1 MQISGSPYN
10 CKNNYYL
17 LKKTSSFANPA
28 TNFQGNPLNKLSG
41 LFTLPNNKLKTY
53 SIKDYNNLT
62 TFDKKILRFEYK
74 LNTLYN
80 RKFYKNTEAIHDGL
94 TNFMK
99 STLDSKYGEGNYVV
113 ITIGRSL
120 SSIGKVLGYKIGEEN
135 VINIPL
141 SNATRF
147 STPNSIKDM
156 KQTEIEGLKQYL
168 DTVGLTDEKIKNSDK
183 TFILTD
189 YCFSGQSLKATKNLF
204 KSDKFFGQ
212 NSNIYIEDID
222 NMIPAIDNIYNFKDS
237 VKHCLYESKFKP
249 YSFVKKNT
257 DLSKTKDAI
266 NTPKEVKKGTRL
278 MWFKLLD
285 NFMSGVK
292 PSSND
297 LNEIKISPQYLD

>member
-1 MQISGSPYN
+1 MQISGYPNNS
-10 CKNNYYL
+10 KNNYYL
-17 LKKTSSFANPA
+17 QKKPSSFAAPT
-28 TNFQGNPLNKLSG
+28 TNFQGNPINRLSDF
-41 LFTLPNNKLKTY
+41 FTLPNNKLKTY
-53 SIKDYNNLT
+53 SINDYKNLT
-62 TFDKKILRFEYK
+62 TFDKKILRLEYK

-94 TNFMK
+94 TDFMK
-99 STLDSKYGEGNYVV
+99 TSLDNKYGEGNYVV

-135 VINIPL
+135 VINLPL

-147 STPNSIKDM
+147 STPNSIKEI

-168 DTVGLTDEKIKNSDK
+168 DSVGLTKENIKNSDK
-183 TFILTD
+183 KFILTD

-204 KSDKFFGQ
+204 KSDEFYGQ
-212 NSNIYIEDID
+212 DSNIFIEDID
-222 NMIPAIDNIYNFKDS
+222 NMIPAINNIYNFRDS
-237 VKHCLYESKFKP
+237 VRHCLFESKFKP
-249 YSFVKKNT
+249 YSFVKRNK

-266 NTPKEVKKGTRL
+266 NTPNQVKKGTRL

-297 LNEIKISPQYLD
+297 LNEIKTKSPFLE